1 MSKQSIFF
9 EFNLRDKVS
18 SKLLKMK
25 NVIEGVNKQ
34 AGRFSKYL
42 QDTGNAYFKLNA
54 TSDALGRMRDNLNAV
69 IAPGIMF
76 EQNMADLSAITGIA
90 GKDLKQLG
98 DAARKVGRQ
107 SGIGAAE
114 AAEAF
119 KLLASNISVD
129 KIGIDGLK
137 ILQRE
142 TITLAHASGLALSE
156 SANAMAGTIN
166 QFGLS
171 ANEANRVINV
181 LAAGAKYGA
190 AEIPELAMSFKAVGS
205 TAAVAGLSIEKTAG
219 ALEVLSKANIKGAEA
234 GIQLRNILLSMQS
247 KLGIDFKVQDISAA
261 LQALEPRLNDASYM
275 TKLFGRENIAAAS
288 FLIKNASA
296 VSEMTSKVT
305 NTNVATE
312 QAAIRTDTYAERMKK
327 VKAYM
332 DEFKIS
338 VFNLTGSMV
347 PLLEISAAGLQHIS
361 LMLPALKMM
370 KDAFVLLRAVSIKQ
384 LIVSKAIV
392 VWQKMQTAWNYI
404 MATSIKVV
412 NFVTSLN
419 PIILIASLV
428 AMGVILMIKYWDK
441 IKDYMIAF
449 VKFSLK
455 YLNPFSWIFALV
467 NKFFPDFFK
476 DVKAFFTGIGKWL
489 YDWGIKLLEKMK
501 KMAKSIKKFFG
512 FGDDEKKTKIIVEK
526 KGGSVSVSDDHA
538 ISNGLDTG
546 GDLGYETDSTLS
558 NISGG
563 GKQHVNVSVNI
574 EKLVERLYV
583 QAATV
588 QEGAEEVRDIIQSE
602 LNRALN
608 GVVVQGGV

>member
-583 QAATV
+583 QVATV